1 MIPIRAPVVFLDID
15 GVLNHAMLYAQL
27 QGRHGSTE
35 PVDWIDPACVARL
48 DALCER
54 TGAVIVLSSSWRRI
68 FGVEHTFD
76 VLRAAGLA
84 TVVIDGT
91 PMHGATEPGENVVNE
106 RWGEIRAWLDEHD
119 THASWV
125 ILDDAE
131 LADAPAERF
140 VRTSIAV
147 GLTDADVERAVAI
160 LGPAPAAPRLA
171 PLAGVVDF
179 DRAAGR
185 LIAYAASAM
194 PVGAA
199 RCPHCRRRI
208 ALLERRDGSLVLR
221 LHRTEPNAFDEDGV
235 VQFRG
240 EPCPLSMR
248 APSAIRGDARPPY
261 DGERASA

>member
-15 GVLNHAMLYAQL
+15 GVLNHQRLYDLHADR
-27 QGRHGSTE
+27 GGATE
-35 PVDWIDPACVARL
+35 PVDWIDKACVARL

-91 PMHGATEPGENVVNE
+91 PMHGASGPDEHVVDE

-140 VRTSIAV
+140 VRTDRAV
-147 GLTDADVERAVAI
+147 GLSDADVERAVAI

-171 PLAGVVDF
+171 PLVDF
-179 DRAAGR
+179 YRTAGR
-185 LIAYAASAM
+185 FIAYAASAM
-194 PVGAA
+194 PVGAT

-240 EPCPLSMR
+240 EVCPLSMR
-248 APSAIRGDARPPY
+248 APAAPREGARPPY